1 MADALIDRVDRLVD
15 VLLRHED
22 ATPALRDPELAPIA
36 RLAADLRHCPE
47 AGFRA
52 RLRARLERK
61 AVMTTTTATP
71 VGQELATVTPY
82 LIVPDGRLVEFLART
97 FGAVESFSARG
108 SAGGIHRELRLGTST
123 LMIGELAGVEVRPM
137 ELHVYVD
144 DVDATFRTA
153 LDAGAASI
161 GEPANRPYGERSGFV
176 RDVFGNHW
184 FIARA
189 LRGPATPEG
198 LRTVTPFLHVA
209 GIPSYL
215 DFLERAFGAT
225 QQRREEAPGGRVL
238 YARARVGNSV
248 IELGDATETAAS
260 MPGFLHVKV
269 ANVDA
274 AYERAVAAGAR
285 SIAAPALQPPA
296 GRTATVEDPMGNQW
310 FIAGA

>member
-1 MADALIDRVDRLVD
+1 MADALIDRVDRLVE
-15 VLLRHED
+15 VLLRRED
-22 ATPALRDPELAPIA
+22 ATAALSDSELATLA

-52 RLRARLERK
+52 RLRARLERT
-61 AVMTTTTATP
+61 AV
-71 VGQELATVTPY
+71 VIVEQELATVTPY

-108 SAGGIHRELRLGTST
+108 SAGGMHREVQLGTST
-123 LMIGELAGVEVRPM
+123 LMIGELAGAEVRPM

-144 DVDATFRTA
+144 DVDTTFRTA
-153 LDAGAASI
+153 LEAGATSI

-209 GIPSYL
+209 RIPAYL
-215 DFLERAFGAT
+215 DFLGLAFGAT
-225 QQRREEAPGGRVL
+225 PQRREDAPGGRVV
-238 YARARVGNSV
+238 YARARVGDSV
-248 IELGDATETAAS
+248 IELGEATETAAS
-260 MPGFLHVKV
+260 MPGFLHLKV

-274 AYERAVAAGAR
+274 VYERAVTAGAR
-285 SIAAPALQPPA
+285 SIAAPSLQLH
-296 GRTATVEDPMGNQW
+296 GRTATVEDPIGNQW
-310 FIAGA
+310 FIAGV